1 MGRAAHGA
9 DEPSEGRGRT
19 HARPSRQL
27 RLLDVHAATPAPEL
41 ERVLVERGHT
51 QPRFEEG
58 VHFQRYGD
66 GNRFRY
72 VFNIDAC
79 KQRLQHL
86 NNAGQQATAEAM
98 AKARDGK
105 KA

>member
-1 MGRAAHGA
+1 M
-9 DEPSEGRGRT
+9 
-19 HARPSRQL
+19 
-27 RLLDVHAATPAPEL
+27 
-41 ERVLVERGHT
+41 
-51 QPRFEEG
+51 
-58 VHFQRYGD
+58 HFQRYGD

-79 KQRLQHL
+79 KQRLQQL